1 MEYFQHQLS
10 SHSTSDQPSEAA
22 EYTNSIITQLGGDSL
37 TAMRLSGLL
46 KEHLSIDISAQTI
59 LSLLLGRILEMI
71 SPQAH
76 GTGHEEMTQRI
87 SDVSEIDWDEE
98 VSLKFLEGY
107 SQHGGGRSTAG
118 QPVTVLLTGATG
130 FLGRFILLTLLQSS
144 AVDKV
149 HCIVQ
154 WKNGMCV
161 FIESECI
168 KVLSTVVTS
177 LFFCT
182 MVFPPM
188 S

>member
-10 SHSTSDQPSEAA
+10 SDSTSDQPSEAA
-22 EYTNSIITQLGGDSL
+22 EYTSSTITQLGGDSL

-59 LSLLLGRILEMI
+59 LSWSLGRVLEMI

-76 GTGHEEMTQRI
+76 GTGHEGMTQRT
-87 SDVSEIDWDEE
+87 SDVSEVDWDEE
-98 VSLKFLEGY
+98 VSLKFLKGY

-130 FLGRFILLTLLQSS
+130 FLGRFILLTLLQST

-161 FIESECI
+161 FTEYKYCSYIKDSRTMMFHVSIENI
-168 KVLSTVVTS
+168 A
-177 LFFCT
+177 
-182 MVFPPM
+182 
-188 S
+188 